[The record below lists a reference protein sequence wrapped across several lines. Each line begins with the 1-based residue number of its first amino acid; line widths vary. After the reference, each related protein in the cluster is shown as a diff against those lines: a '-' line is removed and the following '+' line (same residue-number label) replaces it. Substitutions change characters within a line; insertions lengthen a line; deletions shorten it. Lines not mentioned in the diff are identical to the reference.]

1 MSATPAAFDTTPL
14 PTLHYAPAT
23 SAPTLDDDP
32 WQPLQRKPVRGSV
45 ALPLLDLGDPSEPAG
60 VDGARGQNAIIY
72 IHIFICSK
80 ISKIPTKSKGT
91 ELDKKVV

>member
-23 SAPTLDDDP
+23 SEPTIDDDP
-32 WQPLQRKPVRGSV
+32 WQPLQRKPVSGSV

-60 VDGARGQNAIIY
+60 VDGARGQNAI
-72 IHIFICSK
+72 
-80 ISKIPTKSKGT
+80 GAL
-91 ELDKKVV
+91 EN

>member
-23 SAPTLDDDP
+23 SEPTLDDDP

-45 ALPLLDLGDPSEPAG
+45 ALPLLDLGDPSEQAG
-60 VDGARGQNAIIY
+60 VDGARGQNAIGSLATGHVNLSGIDNARRPV
-72 IHIFICSK
+72 I
-80 ISKIPTKSKGT
+80 TA
-91 ELDKKVV
+91 